1 MMLPKQC
8 SNMLKEKQA
17 NDLFETFQIT
27 FGKGEKK
34 RE

>member
-1 MMLPKQC
+1 MILSKQC
-8 SNMLKEKQA
+8 SDMLTEKYA

-27 FGKGEKK
+27 FGKGKKK